1 VESIADHL
9 KTLMDQRAV
18 HVAEMEGHAS
28 AIDAIDAELHDARSV
43 LGIVDK
49 DAGLLGAVIAYLS
62 THGPTRFDVIREQMG
77 RSRHS
82 ILSAVRRANGRIV
95 LEGNTTRRL
104 LRLLTDDRPAP
115 AYVEPAAKARP
126 LATRTED
133 VQCQRPGC
141 GVIFRPGGGTSGL
154 YCSRACYDDVRSAKR
169 RQPMPAR
176 VATPAAPEPEPSA
189 SPTPEPLPPHLQ
201 DAVEKLNTSHNKHG
215 LTHED
220 IAPDPPPAVIS
231 TFPER
236 RCGRCLL
243 KFRPTKDREYVCP
256 LCVDKPKVKPAPPVN
271 EEYEV
276 VASGRD
282 FPTGGNGSSLAAETK
297 VHI

>member
-1 VESIADHL
+1 MESIADHL

-82 ILSAVRRANGRIV
+82 ILGAVRRANGRIV

-115 AYVEPAAKARP
+115 AYVEPEAKPRP

-141 GVIFRPGGGTSGL
+141 GVIFRPSGGTSGL
-154 YCSRACYDDVRSAKR
+154 YCSRGCYDAVRAAKR
-169 RQPMPAR
+169 PQPAAAR
-176 VATPAAPEPEPSA
+176 VEPPVHDAPVTLSA
-189 SPTPEPLPPHLQ
+189 QADTVKITPESPR
-201 DAVEKLNTSHNKHG
+201 TF
-215 LTHED
+215 
-220 IAPDPPPAVIS
+220 
-231 TFPER
+231 FPER

-243 KFRPTKDREYVCP
+243 KFTPTREREYICP
-256 LCVDKPKVKPAPPVN
+256 LCVDKPK
-271 EEYEV
+271 
-276 VASGRD
+276 
-282 FPTGGNGSSLAAETK
+282 TLAAAVKDAPGRGPTCKRCDCAFKDHDPESGK
-297 VHI
+297 CYGKAGRCICKEFYR